1 MPEKNAEEHTWGGQA
16 AWGIRLLAA
25 SGCETP
31 KLDAHVLLAFVL
43 DVPRSVLMAYPERAL
58 AESDI
63 IRYHDLIQRRAQ
75 GEPTAYITGKKW
87 FMGLEISVDPRALIP
102 RPETELLV
110 EAASRALESRFGV
123 LPDEDDIPDGAVPDI
138 LAADIGTG
146 SGAIA
151 LALLTLAPRIGRI
164 FAVDISQDA
173 LTLAQSNC
181 DRAHMSDR
189 VTLLQGNLLEPV
201 PVPVDLIIANL
212 PYIDTDPAAHGAQP
226 NVVKYEPH
234 MALFSEDHGLR
245 HIFSLLEM
253 AKAKLKSGGIIA
265 LEHGFDQQDRIS
277 EFALRIFPRAAIT
290 CGKDYAGWDRFV
302 VIQLPA
308 E

>member
-1 MPEKNAEEHTWGGQA
+1 MPEQHGEEQTWGAQT
-16 AWGIRLLAA
+16 AWGIRELAA
-25 SGCETP
+25 AGCATP
-31 KLDAHVLLAFVL
+31 KLDANVLLAYIL
-43 DVPRSVLMAYPERAL
+43 DVPRSVLMAWPERAL

-75 GEPTAYITGKKW
+75 GEPVAYMTGKKW

-110 EAASRALESRFGV
+110 EAAARALVSRFGAM
-123 LPDEDDIPDGAVPDI
+123 PDEDELPRGAVPDI

-151 LALLTLAPRIGRI
+151 LALLSLEPRIGRV

-173 LTLAQSNC
+173 LNLAQSNC

-212 PYIDTDPAAHGAQP
+212 PYIDRDSPENGAQP
-226 NVVKYEPH
+226 NVLAYEPH
-234 MALFSEDHGLR
+234 LALFSEDHGLR
-245 HIFSLLEM
+245 HIFNLLEM
-253 AKAKLKSGGIIA
+253 ARAKLKSGGVLA
-265 LEHGFDQQDRIS
+265 LEHGSDQQVQILEYAQRM
-277 EFALRIFPRAAIT
+277 FPRAVIT